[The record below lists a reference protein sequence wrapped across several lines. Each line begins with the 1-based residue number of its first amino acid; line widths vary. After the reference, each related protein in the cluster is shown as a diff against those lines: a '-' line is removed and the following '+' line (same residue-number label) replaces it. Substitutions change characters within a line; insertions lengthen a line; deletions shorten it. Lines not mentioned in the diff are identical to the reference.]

1 MTRRSKLDEILAR
14 LRHLEEARAT
24 TPIIAAALVSLD
36 AGGNPVLTSA
46 SGVTAVAAGPDPE
59 SWLLTVPR
67 ATVGDVALVAQAGF
81 TSSGRRPPEGAST
94 APSASVTSN
103 GTVRVDVFGLP
114 SLPGL
119 FFSVIIVR
127 PSEV

>member
-46 SGVTAVAAGPDPE
+46 SGVTAVAAGPDPG
-59 SWLLTVPR
+59 SWLLTVPG
-67 ATVGDVALVAQAGF
+67 ATVGDVVMVAQAGF
-81 TSSGRRPPEGAST
+81 TSDGRLPEGAST